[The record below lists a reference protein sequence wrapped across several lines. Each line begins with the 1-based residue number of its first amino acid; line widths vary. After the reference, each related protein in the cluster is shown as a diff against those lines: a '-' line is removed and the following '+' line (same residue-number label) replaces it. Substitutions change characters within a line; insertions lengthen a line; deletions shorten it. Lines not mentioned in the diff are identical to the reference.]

1 MSAMSGLQV
10 AVDLALGKRD
20 AAAQLLAQARQTWI
34 AAQLQL
40 DQLENYAQETTARWS
55 KQLASCTP
63 ELMRHHYQFMER
75 LNHAAGL
82 QTGIVAERARTV
94 SSAAFALREAECRL
108 ESLRQVHAARERE
121 LRMALGRREQKQ
133 SDEQAALQYRRL
145 AGEHAGEG
153 LR

>member
-63 ELMRHHYQFMER
+63 EF
-75 LNHAAGL
+75 AAICCRRWPNCSM
-82 QTGIVAERARTV
+82 T
-94 SSAAFALREAECRL
+94 SAWSRPACW
-108 ESLRQVHAARERE
+108 
-121 LRMALGRREQKQ
+121 
-133 SDEQAALQYRRL
+133 
-145 AGEHAGEG
+145 
-153 LR
+153 